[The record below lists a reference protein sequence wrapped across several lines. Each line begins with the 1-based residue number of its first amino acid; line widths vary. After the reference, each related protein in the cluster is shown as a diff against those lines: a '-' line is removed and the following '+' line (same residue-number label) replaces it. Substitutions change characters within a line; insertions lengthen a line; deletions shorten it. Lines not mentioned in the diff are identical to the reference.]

1 MHVTYVPY
9 GNAKIDI
16 DAKTVTCQHGDT
28 ECFANSYEQC
38 VIDIYPDQEDFL
50 PFIGCVAETPTQFKM
65 SQDQTFEDCADAAGL
80 DFSIIKDCHD
90 DSDRAWEL
98 QVAASQLTPAD
109 HEYTP
114 WIVIDGVLYDNS
126 SHNLQKAVCDAYTIK
141 GGESD
146 TCSTSKVALN

>member
-1 MHVTYVPY
+1 MSVDLLPLYV
-9 GNAKIDI
+9 
-16 DAKTVTCQHGDT
+16 V
-28 ECFANSYEQC
+28 F
-38 VIDIYPDQEDFL
+38 FL
-50 PFIGCVAETPTQFKM
+50 SIRPSHPPF
-65 SQDQTFEDCADAAGL
+65 L

-90 DSDRAWEL
+90 DSDRTWEL